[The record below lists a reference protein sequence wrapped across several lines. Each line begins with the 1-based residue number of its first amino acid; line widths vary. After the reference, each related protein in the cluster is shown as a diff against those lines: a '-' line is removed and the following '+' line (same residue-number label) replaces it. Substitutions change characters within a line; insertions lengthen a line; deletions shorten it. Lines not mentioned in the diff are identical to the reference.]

1 MKEIKFSNGA
11 TWLEK
16 LGGRKFVLS
25 VGLLLAVVLLKVF
38 AHLSEDSFVYSLLIV
53 AGMFGGGNAAEW
65 FSKSRSVK
73 AVFGADQSTPVPP
86 PLPPAQ

>member
-1 MKEIKFSNGA
+1 MKEIKFSNGS
-11 TWLEK
+11 TWIEK
-16 LGGRKFVLS
+16 LGGRKFILS

-38 AHLSEDSFVYSLLIV
+38 EHLSEDSFVYSLLIV

-73 AVFGADQSTPVPP
+73 AVFGSAEPSQPP
-86 PLPPAQ
+86 PPVE